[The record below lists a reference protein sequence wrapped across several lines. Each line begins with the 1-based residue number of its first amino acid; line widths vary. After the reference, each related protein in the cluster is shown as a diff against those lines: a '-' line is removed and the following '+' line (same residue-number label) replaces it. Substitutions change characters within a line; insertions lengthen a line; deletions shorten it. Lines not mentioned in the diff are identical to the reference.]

1 MSGRTGRRVAVTG
14 VGIVSPFGGGAQD
27 FFGRLLE
34 GESAVRWYRHP
45 LSQAPLEQP
54 AVSCTD
60 FDAELAL
67 GRQVTS
73 VTDRFSQLG
82 IAAALDAWKDAGL
95 PRESGEARE
104 DAGVCWGTG
113 IGGTLTVE
121 RGYFDFY
128 ESGKV
133 RASPL
138 SVPMVMNNAA
148 ASHIAIL
155 LGMGGPCVSYSVA
168 CASSAVSIGE
178 AYRRV
183 RSGEC
188 SLMVAGGSEAPLSS
202 SVMRAWEAMRV
213 VAECNESSAPRACR
227 PFQKGRT
234 GLVLGEGGAALV
246 LEEWARAR
254 ARGARIYCELVGYG
268 ESCDHHHLVR
278 PARAGQVRAIG
289 KALQDAELAPE
300 DVGYVNAHGAG
311 TREGD
316 AIEIESLAQVFGAHA
331 AALAVSSTK
340 SMHGHTLGA
349 AGAIEALVTVLAL
362 ARRVAPPTA
371 HLEEVAPECQG
382 VRHVAGA
389 ALALPRLGAA
399 LSNSFAFGGSNAVL
413 AFRAAA

>member
-1 MSGRTGRRVAVTG
+1 MSDRAGQRVAVTG
-14 VGIVSPFGGGAQD
+14 VGIVSPFGGDAQD
-27 FFGRLLE
+27 FFARLLE
-34 GESAVRWYRHP
+34 GQSAVHWYRHP
-45 LSQAPLEQP
+45 LSPVPIEQP
-54 AVSCTD
+54 AVACRE
-60 FDAELAL
+60 FDAERAL

-95 PRESGEARE
+95 PQETGETRE

-121 RGYFDFY
+121 RGYFDFF
-128 ESGKV
+128 ESGKA

-178 AYRRV
+178 AFRRV
-183 RSGEC
+183 RSGDC
-188 SLMVAGGSEAPLSS
+188 SVMLAGGSEAPLSS

-213 VAECNESSAPRACR
+213 IAECNEASAPRACR
-227 PFQKGRT
+227 PFQTGRS

-246 LEEWARAR
+246 LENWSRAT
-254 ARGARIYCELVGYG
+254 ARGARIYCELAGFG

-289 KALQDAELAPE
+289 RALQDAGLAP
-300 DVGYVNAHGAG
+300 DQVGYVNAHGAG

-316 AIEIESLAQVFGAHA
+316 AIEIESLAEAFGAQA
-331 AALAVSSTK
+331 RALAVSSTK

-349 AGAIEALVTVLAL
+349 AGAIEALVTVLAI
-362 ARRVAPPTA
+362 ARRELPPTA
-371 HLEEVAPECQG
+371 HLEEVSPECQG

-389 ALALPRLGAA
+389 ALAVPALGAA

-413 AFRAAA
+413 AFRRAA